1 MEGGSESMKV
11 VVETENTI
19 KNVFPNEDHNTQQR
33 KSFLAFSPWTSKLIV
48 HRTFKMLCPRGYDT
62 FSFSDLHFQIIA
74 RRGIHKSLFHATKKW
89 FGGNKPNAHVASGL
103 NVGSRYSTFS

>member
-1 MEGGSESMKV
+1 
-11 VVETENTI
+11 
-19 KNVFPNEDHNTQQR
+19 
-33 KSFLAFSPWTSKLIV
+33 
-48 HRTFKMLCPRGYDT
+48 MLCPRGYDT

-89 FGGNKPNAHVASGL
+89 FGGNKPNAHVACGL